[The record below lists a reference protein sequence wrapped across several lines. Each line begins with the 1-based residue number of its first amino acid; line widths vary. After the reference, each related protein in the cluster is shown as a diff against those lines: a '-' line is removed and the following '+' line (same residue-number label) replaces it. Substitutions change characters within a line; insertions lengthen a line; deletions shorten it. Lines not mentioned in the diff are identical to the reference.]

1 MAYSASSS
9 ALLNSG
15 TKLTLA
21 TSANPSATVGSWYL
35 FLKGGAV
42 AENELRGGERQGL
55 QLSGRGGLI
64 WG

>member
-42 AENELRGGERQGL
+42 AKNEL
-55 QLSGRGGLI
+55 
-64 WG
+64 